1 MDRPLVYETS
11 NERSNRSEGAI
22 CPGDVTGKRTWLR
35 TKVLWVRLPPGVP
48 KNRRISIYGK

>member
-11 NERSNRSEGAI
+11 SERSNRSKGAI

-48 KNRRISIYGK
+48 KNRRFIQ